1 MKNKMAET
9 LEAVHT
15 HTHTHTQG
23 FTTKRKGVHLLFKR
37 ISFNNLQGKEVI
49 S

>member
-9 LEAVHT
+9 LEGV